1 MGPPVQQLPVLTEL
15 PSEIYFRYTEF
26 GPGARTE
33 PHAHDWGQL
42 NFVTHGIMQLDV
54 AGQRFISPPQ
64 YGVWI
69 PPQVEHST
77 YNADATTYRSL
88 YVALHLARQLPSL
101 PCTLAISPILRAIL
115 SDFAARD
122 VSVPVSAE
130 DQRLA
135 QVALDQLKAARPHDA
150 YLPYAASP
158 ELQAMLQALREAPGD
173 QCSLAGWAARFN
185 MTARTLER
193 RCARELGMSLGEW
206 RRRLRFTL
214 AIDALEAGRSIQQ
227 IAFDLGYGTASSFI
241 VMFRRAAGTTP
252 EQYRAQR
259 AAPSW
264 NHLRG
269 GRKG

>member
-1 MGPPVQQLPVLTEL
+1 MAGRVKQLPFLTHL

-33 PHAHDWGQL
+33 AHAHDWGQL
-42 NFVTHGIMQLDV
+42 NFVSHGVMQLDIG
-54 AGQRFISPPQ
+54 GQRFISPPQ

-69 PPQVEHST
+69 PPQHEHST
-77 YNADATTYRSL
+77 YNAQAATYRSL
-88 YVALHLARQLPSL
+88 YVSLDQSRQLPPQ

-115 SDFAARD
+115 SDFALRD
-122 VSVPVSAE
+122 VSAPANAE
-130 DQRLA
+130 DLRLA
-135 QVALDQLKAARPHDA
+135 RVALDQLKAAKPHEA

-158 ELQAMLQALREAPGD
+158 ELQAVLQALQDEPGD
-173 QCSLAGWAARFN
+173 HRPLAQWAARFN

-214 AIDALEAGRSIQQ
+214 AIEALEAGRSIQQ
-227 IAFDLGYGTASSFI
+227 IAFDLGYGTASAFI

-259 AAPSW
+259 GA
-264 NHLRG
+264 
-269 GRKG
+269 

>member
-1 MGPPVQQLPVLTEL
+1 MPGRVQQLPFLTHL

-42 NFVTHGIMQLDV
+42 NFVSHGVMQLDID
-54 AGQRFISPPQ
+54 GQRFISPAQ

-69 PPQVEHST
+69 PPHHEHST
-77 YNADATTYRSL
+77 YNAQAATYRSL
-88 YVALHLARQLPSL
+88 YVSLALSRQLPPL

-115 SDFAARD
+115 LDFAERD
-122 VSVPVSAE
+122 VSAPASTE
-130 DQRLA
+130 DLRLA
-135 QVALDQLKAARPHDA
+135 RVALDQLRAAKPHEA

-158 ELQAMLQALREAPGD
+158 ELQAVLQALQAEPGD
-173 QCSLAGWAARFN
+173 HRPLAQWAARFN

-214 AIDALEAGRSIQQ
+214 AIEALEAGRSIQQ
-227 IAFDLGYGTASSFI
+227 IAFDLGYGTASAFI

-259 AAPSW
+259 RLGGSLG
-264 NHLRG
+264 HL
-269 GRKG
+269 K

>member
-1 MGPPVQQLPVLTEL
+1 MAVGDARVQQLPFLTRL
-15 PSEIYFRYTEF
+15 PSDIYFRYTEF

-42 NFVTHGIMQLDV
+42 NFVSHGIMHLDI

-69 PPQVEHST
+69 PPHFEHST
-77 YNADATTYRSL
+77 YNAQATTYRSL
-88 YVALHLARQLPSL
+88 YVALDLARLLPPQ

-115 SDFAARD
+115 SDFAERD
-122 VSVPVSAE
+122 VSAPSSAE
-130 DQRLA
+130 DLRLA
-135 QVALDQLKAARPHDA
+135 EVALDQLKAAKPHEA

-158 ELQAMLQALREAPGD
+158 GLQAVLGALRAAPGD
-173 QCSLAGWAARFN
+173 HRALAQWAEQFH

-227 IAFDLGYGTASSFI
+227 IAFDLGYGTPSAFI
-241 VMFRRAAGTTP
+241 VMFRRASGTTP

-259 AAPSW
+259 ISRPARPAQ
-264 NHLRG
+264 G
-269 GRKG
+269 